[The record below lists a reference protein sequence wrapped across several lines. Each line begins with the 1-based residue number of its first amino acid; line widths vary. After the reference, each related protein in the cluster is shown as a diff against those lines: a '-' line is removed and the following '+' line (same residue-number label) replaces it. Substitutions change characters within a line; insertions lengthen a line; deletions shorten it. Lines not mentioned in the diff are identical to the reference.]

1 MSQESQ
7 MKECFCLLHKI
18 THESNEEIRSCP
30 CIDLKKDK
38 EDNYRIDLMVA
49 EWDRFNVSDRKMKNI
64 A

>member
-49 EWDRFNVSDRKMKNI
+49 EWDRLN
-64 A
+64 